1 MRQLR
6 WLYPVVLISLIAF
19 PVLAQTTSPAQALL
33 EDATAYAQQTG
44 VSVDEATR
52 RIAIE
57 RAAGA
62 LDAVLNSEESAT
74 FAGLWIQDKPSYRVI
89 VRFTDAA
96 AEGRLRARVA
106 GGPLEGLVDVRSARF
121 SLAELEAK
129 QKETRKHT
137 ERARVQQNSD
147 INVFEN
153 KVEVQTL
160 DPDKLKAKL
169 ASINAKLPDGVE
181 LKRVPRL
188 AKTETAIYGGVS
200 LSTCTAGFT
209 VRSGSG
215 ELGVSTA
222 AHCGSTQYYQ
232 GVSLPIRAEDNN
244 GDQDV
249 QWHSACDLF
258 EVTNQ
263 FQSGIG
269 LRSVTGT
276 VARTSQA
283 IGSMVCKF
291 GMTTGRTC
299 GWIQSKNIDLGPNH
313 NATFI
318 RVDSR
323 SSSNNLSE
331 PGDSGGPWF
340 LEDKAYGSHYGAPG
354 DDANDSIYMAI
365 NYISTLAV
373 SVLTYNPGPCNIA
386 PHAWMTWDKPYGGT
400 YVQFDASSSYDPD
413 GYIVSYY
420 WDFGDGSSTTTTD
433 PYSDHEYWPS
443 GNYVATVTVTDNEGF
458 TGQYMIPIMLCSS
471 GTDFCLQ

>member
-6 WLYPVVLISLIAF
+6 WLYPVVLLSLLSF
-19 PVLAQTTSPAQALL
+19 PVLAQTTSAAQALL
-33 EDATAYAQQTG
+33 EDATTYAQQTG
-44 VSVDEATR
+44 VSVDEAVR

-57 RAAGA
+57 RAAGE
-62 LDAVLNSEESAT
+62 LDAALTADESAA

-89 VRFTDAA
+89 VRFTDGAS
-96 AEGRLRARVA
+96 EGRLQARIA
-106 GGPLEGLVDVRSARF
+106 GGPLEGLVDVRPARF
-121 SLAELEAK
+121 SLAQLEAK
-129 QKETRKHT
+129 QKETRKNT

-153 KVEVQTL
+153 KVEVLTL
-160 DPDKLKAKL
+160 DPDKLKANL
-169 ASINAKLPDGVE
+169 ASVNAKIPDGVE
-181 LKRVPRL
+181 LRRVARL
-188 AKTETAIYGGVS
+188 AVAETAIHGGVS
-200 LSTCTAGFT
+200 LSTCTAGYT

-215 ELGVSTA
+215 ELGISTA
-222 AHCGSTQYYQ
+222 GHCSNSQSYQ
-232 GVSLPIRAEDNN
+232 GVSLPFRGEDIN

-263 FQSGIG
+263 FNSGIG

-283 IGSMVCKF
+283 IGSLVCKY

-331 PGDSGGPWF
+331 QGDSGGPWF
-340 LEDKAYGSHYGAPG
+340 VEDKAYGIHYGAAP
-354 DDANDSIYMAI
+354 DDANDSVYMAI
-365 NYISTLAV
+365 NYISTLGV
-373 SVLTYNPGPCNIA
+373 SVLTYNPGACNIA
-386 PHAWMTWDKPYGGT
+386 PHAWMLWDNPYGDT
-400 YVQFDASSSYDPD
+400 YVQFDASWSYDPD
-413 GYIVSYY
+413 GYIVSYH
-420 WDFGDGSSTTTTD
+420 WDFGDGSSTTTTE
-433 PYSDHEYWPS
+433 PYAEHEYWPS
-443 GNYVATVTVTDNEGF
+443 GSYVATLTVTDNEGF
-458 TGQYMIPIMLCSS
+458 TGQYAIPIMLCS

>member
-1 MRQLR
+1 LR
-6 WLYPVVLISLIAF
+6 HLYRLYPVVLLSLLTF

-33 EDATAYAQQTG
+33 EDATEYAQQTG

-57 RAAGA
+57 RAAGE
-62 LDAVLNSEESAT
+62 LDSVLATEESAT

-96 AEGRLRARVA
+96 AEGRLQARIA
-106 GGPLEGLVDVRSARF
+106 GGPLEGLVDVRPARF
-121 SLAELEAK
+121 SLAQLEAK
-129 QKETRKHT
+129 QKETRRNT
-137 ERARVQQNSD
+137 ERAKVQQNSD

-153 KVEVQTL
+153 KVEVHTL

-169 ASINAKLPDGVE
+169 ASVNAKIPDGVE

-188 AKTETAIYGGVS
+188 ATAEVAIYGGVG
-200 LSTCTAGFT
+200 LSTCTAGYN

-215 ELGVSTA
+215 ELGISTA
-222 AHCGSTQYYQ
+222 AHCGNTQYYQ
-232 GVSLPIRAEDNN
+232 GVQLPFRGEDNN

-258 EVTNQ
+258 DVTNE

-269 LRSVTGT
+269 LRAVTGT
-276 VARTSQA
+276 VARSSQA
-283 IGSMVCKF
+283 IGSMVCKY

-299 GWIQSKNIDLGPNH
+299 GYIQSKSIDLGPNH
-313 NATFI
+313 NGTFI

-323 SSSNNLSE
+323 SAYNNLSE

-340 LEDKAYGSHYGAPG
+340 VEDKAYGTHFGAPG

-365 NYISTLAV
+365 NYISSLGV
-373 SVLTYNPGPCNIA
+373 SVLTYNPGACALP
-386 PHAWMTWDKPYGGT
+386 PSAWLMYDRPYNDT
-400 YVQFDASSSYDPD
+400 YVTFDASYSSDPD
-413 GYIVSYY
+413 GYIVSYH
-420 WDFGDGSSTTTTD
+420 WDFGDGYSTTTSVPYTD
-433 PYSDHEYWPS
+433 HNYWQPGS
-443 GNYVATVTVTDNEGF
+443 YNVTLTVTDNEGL
-458 TGQYMIPIMLCSS
+458 TGQDYRFVSVCNP
-471 GTDFCLQ
+471 GTDLCVQ